1 MANESQSFPPL
12 ALELASRFSK
22 LSIILHRE
30 IWFQLVHG
38 TSGPK
43 SSRTRFISSG
53 CSWSSISLQKW
64 SPSYTESR
72 RNFDSVRSHV
82 LSLCLASKT
91 EFYSLQLGSPYLATR
106 RASRA
111 FYLILMV
118 PWWNS
123 WAREIDLAWRLV
135 RPWETRLRSEVGQ
148 ELPGKCERSVSP
160 AHCNMHFWV
169 EKLLQQAVGIVLWEQ
184 GYHHYTVVGCN
195 WDYVAWD
202 DGPSFNTNCITHVP
216 EKTL

>member
-12 ALELASRFSK
+12 ALELESRFSK

-30 IWFQLVHG
+30 FWFKLVHG
-38 TSGPK
+38 TSAPN
-43 SSRTRFISSG
+43 SSQTHFVSFA
-53 CSWSSISLQKW
+53 CPWSSISPQKW

-72 RNFDSVRSHV
+72 RHFDSIRSRV

-91 EFYSLQLGSPYLATR
+91 EFYSSQLGSPYLATR
-106 RASRA
+106 RASWA
-111 FYLILMV
+111 FYLVLMV

-123 WAREIDLAWRLV
+123 WARERDLAWRLV
-135 RPWETRLRSEVGQ
+135 RQCETSLLSMVGQ
-148 ELPGKCERSVSP
+148 EIPGKCERSASH
-160 AHCNMHFWV
+160 ACCNTHFWV
-169 EKLLQQAVGIVLWEQ
+169 EKLLQRAVGIGLWEQ
-184 GYHHYTVVGCN
+184 GYHHCTVVGCN

-202 DGPSFNTNCITHVP
+202 GLSFNTNCITDVP